1 MISIWMMTIC
11 DNSICK
17 PLELIFGS
25 CIENRK
31 IPTKWKTA
39 NVVQAHK
46 KGDKKTCKP
55 TVQYLFFLLLEQ
67 YLR

>member
-11 DNSICK
+11 DNSISK

-31 IPTKWKTA
+31 IPTKWKIA
-39 NVVQAHK
+39 VVQAHK

-55 TVQYLFFLLLEQ
+55 TAQYLFFLLLEK